1 MATAKKKSG
10 TTGKTTKQ
18 RKASTAGSR
27 SSTRK
32 TSGKASS
39 GRGSSGRK
47 TSAGRPSV
55 RSGAAARRQKPELS
69 PEELA
74 ARKDLKEDILLIVL
88 IAVAVFLMISVLGF
102 AGRVGRLVSMVM
114 FGVFGFIAYIIP
126 VFSFFAII
134 FCISNRHSRTL
145 PRRMIAAVVLL
156 FVFGIAC
163 ELTYVV
169 SFDDLTNDAITLF
182 TRSAQY
188 KGGGG
193 VLCGIPAWA
202 MMTYFRF
209 AGTILI
215 LLAAAVICV
224 ILITGR
230 SFTRAYRKRKAEHPR
245 DPEAHPV
252 RDFIAGRRDARQKAR
267 RRKEIRRQEAEERRL
282 RRRREN
288 REDDLLD
295 EDPSL
300 DTEYEATYGPIHER
314 ESEYE
319 STRRPARRSES
330 EYETTRRPVRTS
342 ESEYEST
349 RRPARKSESE
359 YETTRRSVHGWGHR
373 SEYDPEPDYESGE
386 DIVSDEPE
394 AEMRTVRETGRSRYP
409 KKNPAQEYV
418 PGEHEPASRRGGF
431 RDAEEDFYEKR
442 REEDEAERRPERRSK
457 RERSDLHFENDFI
470 HADDWTDTVPEN
482 ERRTGRRRRLEPDED
497 FDTVN
502 DEDRSEVSYRHRR
515 DGRRG
520 NEENQAEHPVRTKK
534 SRYAGERRS
543 HEDPEEVPFIEDSY
557 QDEDENFT
565 EQGSADINVHRERNN
580 AAGTSVAKSGK
591 LRKSVKVSGQ
601 RYVFPSLNLLERGK
615 RPSNADTDREL
626 RQTARKLQDTLQTFG
641 VNVTMTDISQGPSVT
656 RYEMQP
662 ERGVKV
668 SKILSLSDDI
678 KLSLAALDIRIEA
691 PIPGKS
697 AIGIEVPNKENTIVA
712 LRDLLESKEFRNF
725 KGKLPFAV
733 GRDIAGKVVVTDIA
747 KMPHLLIAGAT
758 GSGKS
763 VCINTIIMSILYRL
777 SPDEVRL
784 LLIDPKVVELS
795 VYNGIPH
802 LLLPVVTDT
811 RKASAALNWAVA
823 EMTRRYKQFA
833 EAGVRDLE
841 GYNSAARKAILRGDD
856 TDMEP
861 MPRIVVIV
869 DELADLMMV
878 AKNEVETAICRLAQ
892 LARAAGIHLIIA
904 TQRPSVD
911 VITGLIKANMP
922 SRIAFAVTSQVD
934 SRTILDMAGGEKLIG
949 KGDMLFYP
957 LNYQKPARIQ
967 GAFVSDNEVSDVVDD
982 ILKHN
987 RPVSETQTQEMEK
1000 TIEMAAENPS
1010 GAGAADGRDERD
1022 EHFADAGRLVTEKK
1036 KASIG
1041 MLQRMYRIGFN
1052 RASRVMSQL
1061 SEAGVVSE
1069 EDGTKARKVL
1079 MTPEEFEE
1087 YLEQE
1092 HLG

>member
-1 MATAKKKSG
+1 MAAAKKRSG
-10 TTGKTTKQ
+10 TAGKTTKQ
-18 RKASTAGSR
+18 RKAS
-27 SSTRK
+27 STGTR
-32 TSGKASS
+32 TSAGKAASGRKAGVKSSVKRTAS
-39 GRGSSGRK
+39 GRGSGRAL
-47 TSAGRPSV
+47 TSSK
-55 RSGAAARRQKPELS
+55 RQKPALT
-69 PEELA
+69 PEEMA
-74 ARKDLKEDILLIVL
+74 ARKDLKEDILLVIM
-88 IAVAVFLMISVLGF
+88 IAAAVFLMISVLGF
-102 AGRVGRLVSMVM
+102 AGRVGSFVATVM
-114 FGVFGFIAYIIP
+114 FGIFGFIAYIIP
-126 VFSFFAII
+126 AFSFFAII
-134 FCISNRHSRTL
+134 FCISNRRSRTL
-145 PRRMIAAVVLL
+145 PRRITAAIVLL
-156 FVFGIAC
+156 FVFGIVC

-169 SFDDLTNDAITLF
+169 SFDDLTDNAAQLF

-209 AGTILI
+209 SGTILI

-245 DPEAHPV
+245 NPDAHPI
-252 RDFIAGRRDARQKAR
+252 RDFVAERRASREETR
-267 RRKEIRRQEAEERRL
+267 RRKEERRLEAEERRR
-282 RRRREN
+282 RRRRED

-295 EDPSL
+295 EDPSMEP
-300 DTEYEATYGPIHER
+300 EYEPGYRAENRTDEGTEIEGK
-314 ESEYE
+314 
-319 STRRPARRSES
+319 TR
-330 EYETTRRPVRTS
+330 
-342 ESEYEST
+342 
-349 RRPARKSESE
+349 
-359 YETTRRSVHGWGHR
+359 G
-373 SEYDPEPDYESGE
+373 D
-386 DIVSDEPE
+386 
-394 AEMRTVRETGRSRYP
+394 TGRS
-409 KKNPAQEYV
+409 
-418 PGEHEPASRRGGF
+418 
-431 RDAEEDFYEKR
+431 
-442 REEDEAERRPERRSK
+442 
-457 RERSDLHFENDFI
+457 LHFENDFI
-470 HADDWTDTVPEN
+470 NTDPREDEN
-482 ERRTGRRRRLEPDED
+482 NYFRREAPD
-497 FDTVN
+497 
-502 DEDRSEVSYRHRR
+502 DEDREHRR
-515 DGRRG
+515 SVHYKNRSERGRTA
-520 NEENQAEHPVRTKK
+520 EN
-534 SRYAGERRS
+534 RYK
-543 HEDPEEVPFIEDSY
+543 EEVPFAEDRY
-557 QDEDENFT
+557 AGADPIAEDQYT
-565 EQGSADINVHRERNN
+565 DDPKTYSEQIAPDINVHRERTGAENT
-580 AAGTSVAKSGK
+580 GVKSGK
-591 LRKSVKVSGQ
+591 LRRNVKVSGQ

-662 ERGVKV
+662 ERGIKV

-841 GYNSAARKAILRGDD
+841 GYNAMAHSVGLRGDGPD
-856 TDMEP
+856 LEP

-967 GAFVSDNEVSDVVDD
+967 GAFVSDNEVSDVVED
-982 ILKHN
+982 ILGHN
-987 RPVSETQTQEMEK
+987 RPVSETQTEELEK
-1000 TIEMAAENPS
+1000 TIEMAAESPS
-1010 GAGAADGRDERD
+1010 GAGDIDERDDRD

-1041 MLQRMYRIGFN
+1041 MLQRMYRVGFN
-1052 RASRVMSQL
+1052 RASRIMSQL
-1061 SEAGVVSE
+1061 CEAGVVSD
-1069 EDGTKARKVL
+1069 EDGTKARRVL
-1079 MTPEEFEE
+1079 MSSEEFEN
-1087 YLEQE
+1087 YLKREKT
-1092 HLG
+1092 